1 MSAADVTRTDDNL
14 SNIFTDAG
22 VGVVAGAAGTA
33 LMTLILYSAFR
44 AGAAGGSIE
53 RLGSLVYLDAVLPQ
67 PLAGFVTFAVGG
79 IFFWPLVFASLEPR
93 IPGDDRTVKGAL
105 FAMILW
111 TGFLVGFF
119 RTDAGSSF
127 ALYALYTGAAHLI
140 YGVALGGVFG
150 RFVSDEHEE
159 RVAQLGSVSGGEGG
173 GTDAE
178 PESEPGAGA
187 GTGTEEP
194 PEMPDDD
201 AQVVVFEG
209 EDDLPPLL
217 QFGDAIRRIEKGLTA
232 EYGEFDR
239 LRREYDALTATG
251 QSNRPSLVSSIRYAV
266 TGLETQV
273 HAREDEADA
282 ERIQKW
288 LDSINNR
295 ADQYLATRSNTSG
308 TLHISGFGFERGGES
323 PPVAEMQGEE
333 VGVRATVVNQG
344 EASGAVITVDFY
356 PADEDVLL
364 RSVDLSVGHLP
375 AGGSDS
381 IDTTVHVPSIA
392 ESYEARVSDPRDG
405 QRFLPDF

>member
-1 MSAADVTRTDDNL
+1 MSAADATRTDDNL
-14 SNIFTDAG
+14 SNILTDAG

-93 IPGDDRTVKGAL
+93 IPGDDRTVKGAV

-119 RTDAGSSF
+119 RTDAGSGF

-159 RVAQLGSVSGGEGG
+159 RVAQLGSVSAGEGASAAG
-173 GTDAE
+173 
-178 PESEPGAGA
+178 PESGSEAE
-187 GTGTEEP
+187 TP
-194 PEMPDDD
+194 PTLPDDD

-217 QFGDAIRRIEKGLTA
+217 QFGDAIRRIEEGLSG

-239 LRREYDALTATG
+239 LREEYDAMTRRG

-266 TGLETQV
+266 TGLETQI

-308 TLHISGFGFERGGES
+308 TLHISGFAFDRDGES

-405 QRFLPDF
+405 QQFLPDF